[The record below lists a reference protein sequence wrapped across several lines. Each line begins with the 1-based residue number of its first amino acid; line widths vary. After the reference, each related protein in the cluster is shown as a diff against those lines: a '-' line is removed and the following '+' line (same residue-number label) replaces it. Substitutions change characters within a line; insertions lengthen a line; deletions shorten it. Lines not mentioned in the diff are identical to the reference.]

1 LIINN
6 YICIINLI
14 IIFGGDKLLL
24 IKNGKVLT
32 MAGVNYEN
40 GYVFIKNTK
49 IAAVGDMAELDLK
62 EDECIQV
69 IDAEGG
75 YVLPGFIDAH
85 CHVGM
90 WEDSM
95 GFEGDDGNE
104 DTDPVTPHLRAI
116 DAVNPCDRAFQEAR
130 EAGITTVVT
139 GPGSANVIGGQ
150 FAAVKTWGRRIDDM
164 ILKEPVAMKVAFG
177 ENPKSVYHQKNQSPT
192 TRMATAAI
200 LRESLM
206 KAKEYKETMNRYLQ
220 DPDENEKPD
229 FDLKMESLQKV
240 LNKEIPI
247 KAHAHRA
254 DDIFT
259 ALRIAREFDINIT
272 LEHCTEGHL
281 IADYLK
287 EENVPVMV
295 GPILS
300 DRSKIELKNLTLKT
314 PGILAKQGL
323 SVAIITDHP
332 EIPIQYLPL
341 CAALA
346 VREGMEETE
355 ALKAITIN
363 AAKNCGISDKVGSL
377 EVGKDAD
384 IGIFDLNP
392 LDFRSKAKYVII
404 NGRIV
409 HKA

>member
-332 EIPIQYLPL
+332 EIPIQYLSL

>member
-1 LIINN
+1 MIINN

>member
-1 LIINN
+1 
-6 YICIINLI
+6 
-14 IIFGGDKLLL
+14 
-24 IKNGKVLT
+24 

-332 EIPIQYLPL
+332 EIPIQYLSL